1 MFLFGL
7 KALSLFFIMQGQQ
20 QCGVMITWPDA
31 QFHVDTCGGM
41 CVFDHNCNGD
51 VMKTQW
57 LHNTLFNTFAR

>member
-1 MFLFGL
+1 
-7 KALSLFFIMQGQQ
+7 MQGQQ